1 MKAHGIKKKKKKKK
15 KKERQKST
23 DLFWICY

>member
-1 MKAHGIKKKKKKKK
+1 MKAHGSKKKKKKKK
-15 KKERQKST
+15 KKGRQKST